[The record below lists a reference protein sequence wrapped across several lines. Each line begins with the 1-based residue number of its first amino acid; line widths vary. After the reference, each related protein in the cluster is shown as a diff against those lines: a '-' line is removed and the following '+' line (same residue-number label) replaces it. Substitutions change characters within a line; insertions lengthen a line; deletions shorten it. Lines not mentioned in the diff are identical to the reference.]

1 MEIRYPYLAIEGN
14 IGSGKTTLSKLL
26 AKDNGNIL
34 MLEQFE
40 DNSFLPKF
48 YADQRRYAFPLE
60 LSFMAARF
68 NQLKDS
74 INTNAEI
81 FSPKQVIADYSF
93 FKNLVFA
100 QVTLE
105 DDEYKL
111 FYKLYEILMP
121 QLIRPD
127 LIVYLHQPVNRLI
140 TNISKRGRNYE
151 KDIRPSYLEKIEHG
165 YFEYFKQMPQQKV
178 LIIDAKE
185 LDFVESESDLE
196 WLREKIFNCDYP
208 KGITRPIV

>member
-1 MEIRYPYLAIEGN
+1 METRYPYLVIEGN

-26 AKDNGNIL
+26 VEDKGSTL

-48 YADQRRYAFPLE
+48 YGDQRRYAFPLE

-74 INTNAEI
+74 INANTEM

-127 LIVYLHQPVNRLI
+127 LIVYLHQPINRLVA
-140 TNISKRGRNYE
+140 NISKRGRDYE
-151 KDIRPSYLEKIEHG
+151 KDIKPSYLEKIEHG
-165 YFEYFKQMPQQKV
+165 YFEYFKQMPQQRV
-178 LIIDAKE
+178 LVLDAKE
-185 LDFVESESDLE
+185 LDFVESEGDFE
-196 WLREKIFNCDYP
+196 WIKEKIFECDYP
-208 KGITRPIV
+208 QGITRPVL

>member
-1 MEIRYPYLAIEGN
+1 METRYPYLVIEGN

-26 AKDNGNIL
+26 AKDKDCTL

-48 YADQRRYAFPLE
+48 YGDQRRYAFPLE

-74 INTNAEI
+74 INASAEI

-111 FYKLYEILMP
+111 FYKLYEILLP

-127 LIVYLHQPVNRLI
+127 LIVYLHQPITRLVA
-140 TNISKRGRNYE
+140 NISRRGRDYE
-151 KDIRPSYLEKIEHG
+151 KDIKPSYLEKIEHG

-178 LIIDAKE
+178 LILDAKE
-185 LDFVESESDLE
+185 LDFVESENDFE
-196 WLREKIFNCDYP
+196 WIKEKIFESNYP
-208 KGITRPIV
+208 QGITRPIL

>member
-1 MEIRYPYLAIEGN
+1 METRYPYLVIEGN

-26 AKDNGNIL
+26 AKDKDCTL

-48 YADQRRYAFPLE
+48 YSDQRRFAFPLE
-60 LSFMAARF
+60 LSFMASRF

-74 INTNAEI
+74 ISANNEI
-81 FSPKQVIADYSF
+81 FSPQQVIADYSL

-121 QLIRPD
+121 QLKRPD
-127 LIVYLHQPVNRLI
+127 LIVYLHQPISRLI
-140 TNISKRGRNYE
+140 KNISKRGRDYE
-151 KDIRPSYLEKIEHG
+151 KDIKPSYLEKIEHG

-185 LDFVESESDLE
+185 LDFVENGGDLD
-196 WLREKIFNCDYP
+196 WLKEKIFNCDYP
-208 KGITRPIV
+208 QGITRPIL

>member
-1 MEIRYPYLAIEGN
+1 METRYPYLVIEGN

-26 AKDNGNIL
+26 AEDKGSTL

-60 LSFMAARF
+60 LSFMASRF
-68 NQLKDS
+68 NQLKDK
-74 INTNAEI
+74 INSSVEI
-81 FSPKQVIADYSF
+81 FSPRQLIADYSF

-105 DDEYKL
+105 EDEYKL

-121 QLIRPD
+121 QLVRPD
-127 LIVYLHQPVNRLI
+127 LIVYLHQPITRLI
-140 TNISKRGRNYE
+140 TNISKRGRSYE
-151 KDIRPSYLEKIEHG
+151 KDIKPSYLEKIEHG

-178 LIIDAKE
+178 LILDAKE

-196 WLREKIFNCDYP
+196 WIKEKIFECDYP
-208 KGITRPIV
+208 KGITRPIL

>member
-26 AKDNGNIL
+26 AKDNANIL

-74 INTNAEI
+74 IKTNAEI

-121 QLIRPD
+121 QLVRPD

-140 TNISKRGRNYE
+140 ANISKRGRNYE

-178 LIIDAKE
+178 LVIDAKE

-196 WLREKIFNCDYP
+196 WLKEKIFNCDYP
-208 KGITRPIV
+208 KGITRPII